1 MDNYRPI
8 SLLSSFSKIMEKI
21 VASRLLSFLDS
32 NNISTKWQFGFR
44 AGHSTSH
51 PMVHFVNKITE
62 ALNSKKHTI
71 GIFCDLKKAFDTCDP
86 YILLLKLKKYGI
98 DGTELSWFKSYLTD
112 RQQFVSIKSKSS
124 PLLKI
129 LLGEPQGSILGPLLF
144 LLYINDLPLSSTF
157 LTLLFADDTTLLLSH
172 DDINI
177 LTELV
182 NAEFQKVCEF
192 FRINRM
198 VLHPDKTNFILFSR
212 SNIRQDLKLFCNNNN
227 EDQNLDSNISL
238 IHRVIS
244 EDPTPAVK
252 FLGVFF

>member
-71 GIFCDLKKAFDTCDP
+71 SIFCDLKKAFDTCDP

-129 LLGEPQGSILGPLLF
+129 LLGVPQGSILGPLLF

-212 SNIRQDLKLFCNNNN
+212 SNI
-227 EDQNLDSNISL
+227 
-238 IHRVIS
+238 
-244 EDPTPAVK
+244 
-252 FLGVFF
+252 